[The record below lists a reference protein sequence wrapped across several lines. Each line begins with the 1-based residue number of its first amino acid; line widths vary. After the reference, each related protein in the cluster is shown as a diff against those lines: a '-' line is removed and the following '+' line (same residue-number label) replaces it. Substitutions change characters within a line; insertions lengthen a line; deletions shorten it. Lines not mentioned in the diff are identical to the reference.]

1 MLKNNAVNFEYT
13 YRDPNGMRRVDHV
26 EAPDRRAALN
36 MLRARG
42 VVPMAINVCAPQ
54 SNGVTVSRRHLWAA
68 CAIVVVIGCAALL
81 MINQRHKPMPP
92 SLTEDHPNRMGK
104 PEPTGKA
111 KPKDVQSNR
120 IAEVHVAHPST
131 NESNTELSM
140 AIEQDPVETN
150 LLDSSTVT
158 QQMASPP
165 PPLFKSHAEVLL
177 SMATP
182 SEPGGSVPPV
192 PIPSEDEDDSADVAK
207 ALSNVIAP
215 TTNDTERT
223 LETKLTVAEQK
234 EEFRELARK
243 EGGTFREYI
252 KALQER
258 FREDEKLA
266 SESEKLNEELFHDE
280 TLSDA
285 DYRANLAEINKARAE
300 RGLPALK
307 PLDGKKDT
315 TPGDNDSSAKQP
327 IDKQEDKK

>member
-1 MLKNNAVNFEYT
+1 
-13 YRDPNGMRRVDHV
+13 MRRIGHV

-36 MLRARG
+36 LLRARS
-42 VVPMAINVCAPQ
+42 VVPIAINVCASP
-54 SNGVTVSRRHLWAA
+54 SSGVAVSRKHLWFA
-68 CAIVVVIGCAALL
+68 CAMAVVIGCTALF
-81 MINQRHKPMPP
+81 MISRRHKPMQLSSTDDAPK
-92 SLTEDHPNRMGK
+92 RMAK
-104 PEPTGKA
+104 AEPARIA
-111 KPKDVQSNR
+111 KPKDVQPNR
-120 IAEVHVAHPST
+120 IAEVHAALPST
-131 NESNTELSM
+131 NESNYELSM
-140 AIEQDPVETN
+140 MVEQDPVETN

-207 ALSNVIAP
+207 ALSNVIVP
-215 TTNDTERT
+215 TPNDTERS

-243 EGGTFREYI
+243 EGWTFREYI

-280 TLSDA
+280 SLSDA

-315 TPGDNDSSAKQP
+315 ADDGSSANQP
-327 IDKQEDKK
+327 NSKQEDKR